1 MDTSATTV
9 PMHFVHNLFQ
19 GLSTSLIRRKSFLSQ
34 AKIPLFLLEAP
45 HGRVTVLQFA
55 RLYRLLANEYDD
67 ETPGFFS
74 RPLRGG
80 TLKYL
85 CLSIMD
91 APNLQ
96 VALHR
101 FSQFFRL
108 ILDDAAYQLV
118 VSDEVASMR
127 FIEKAVPQGD
137 RVLVHEL
144 MLKLVHGMASWLI
157 AEKIPPLKISCAYHQ
172 PQHSHEYLYFYPGE
186 VAFDQPWTA
195 IHFDRKFLRKPIR
208 QSKQQL
214 SDFLQKAPA
223 DWMYVSFSEQLL
235 AHRVRDHLSAS
246 EQISAVIQ
254 QVAQALHL
262 SVRTLSRRLAAEGTH
277 FQAVKDEVRRDF
289 AIQQLTSSSVSLAVL
304 AGQLGFEDLA
314 SFNRAFRNWTGST
327 PGTYRRGRL
336 KETKPLHIDS
346 SV

>member
-1 MDTSATTV
+1 MDASSTTV

-19 GLSTSLIRRKSFLSQ
+19 GLTTTLARRKYFLLQ
-34 AKIPLFLLEAP
+34 AGIPYFLLEAP
-45 HGRVTVLQFA
+45 HGRVTVVQFA
-55 RLYRLLANEYDD
+55 TLYRLLANEYDD

-85 CLSIMD
+85 CLSLLD

-101 FSQFFRL
+101 YSQFFRL
-108 ILDDAAYQLV
+108 LLDDVSYQLV
-118 VSDEVASMR
+118 VEKDLASLR
-127 FIEKAVPQGD
+127 FIENAPLQGD

-144 MLKLVHGMASWLI
+144 MLKLVHGIASWLI

-186 VAFDQPWTA
+186 VVFDQPWTA
-195 IHFDRKFLRKPIR
+195 IHFDKKLLRKPIR
-208 QSKQQL
+208 QTKQQL
-214 SDFLQKAPA
+214 SAFLQRAPA
-223 DWMYVSFSEQLL
+223 DWIYVSFGERLL
-235 AHRVRDHLSAS
+235 AHRVKDFLS
-246 EQISAVIQ
+246 EVDQTGTVIQ
-254 QVAQALHL
+254 QVAEALHL

-277 FQAVKDEVRRDF
+277 FQAVKDEVRRDL
-289 AIQQLTSSSVSLAVL
+289 AVQQLTSSSVSLAIL

-327 PGTYRRGRL
+327 PGTYRRGL
-336 KETKPLHIDS
+336 IQKVGAKE
-346 SV
+346 

>member
-1 MDTSATTV
+1 MDASSTTV
-9 PMHFVHNLFQ
+9 PMHFVNNLFQ
-19 GLSTSLIRRKSFLSQ
+19 GIATTLARRKYFLLQSG
-34 AKIPLFLLEAP
+34 IPYFLLEAP
-45 HGRVTVLQFA
+45 HGRVTIFQFA

-85 CLSIMD
+85 CLSLLD
-91 APNLQ
+91 APNLE

-101 FSQFFRL
+101 YSQFFRL
-108 ILDDAAYQLV
+108 LLDDISYQLV
-118 VSDEVASMR
+118 IDEDLASLR
-127 FIEKAVPQGD
+127 FIENVALQGE

-144 MLKLVHGMASWLI
+144 MLKLAHGIASWLI

-186 VAFDQPWTA
+186 VVFDQPWTA
-195 IHFDRKFLRKPIR
+195 IHFDKKLLLKPIR
-208 QSKQQL
+208 QTKQQL
-214 SDFLQKAPA
+214 SAFLQRAPA
-223 DWMYVSFSEQLL
+223 DWIYVSFGERLL
-235 AHRVRDHLSAS
+235 AHRVKDFLS
-246 EQISAVIQ
+246 EVDQTGAVIQ
-254 QVAQALHL
+254 QVAEALHL

-277 FQAVKDEVRRDF
+277 FQAVKDEVRRDL
-289 AIQQLTSSSVSLAVL
+289 AVQKLTSSSVSLAIL

-327 PGTYRRGRL
+327 PGTYRRGL
-336 KETKPLHIDS
+336 AQKVGVKE
-346 SV
+346 